1 MANQPVKI
9 EGTWK
14 VLRITGWAF
23 AAVLL
28 LLPAIAMQFTSEIDW
43 SPSDFIVM
51 GALIGT
57 IQCWPVS

>member
-28 LLPAIAMQFTSEIDW
+28 LLPAIAMQFTS
-43 SPSDFIVM
+43 
-51 GALIGT
+51 
-57 IQCWPVS
+57 